1 MAVSVVDANPTRP
14 DEKIPP
20 LHRDMPPLPRLKGKI
35 MIEKIEM
42 PEMDETYKSAMFAK
56 VLGNKINELCD
67 VVNEQQKQI
76 DKMSCAILDLATPN
90 GENKALESIKAE
102 SKTPVAPYAE
112 QRNYDVYVKNRH
124 LIGKLCK
131 FKCGQGCYYGILTNI
146 KRKPHEIPFESN
158 GRAFRTCEPVKPTD
172 SIIYKGN
179 DNEK

>member
-1 MAVSVVDANPTRP
+1 MAVSVVDANSTRP
-14 DEKIPP
+14 NEKIPP

-102 SKTPVAPYAE
+102 S
-112 QRNYDVYVKNRH
+112 RNYDVYVKNRR

-131 FKCGQGCYYGILTNI
+131 FKFGAGYTYGILTNI
-146 KRKPHEIPFESN
+146 KRKPSQWAFESN
-158 GRAFRTCEPVKPTD
+158 GRAFSSCEPVRPTD
-172 SIIYKGN
+172 SIIYKGGDN
-179 DNEK
+179 D